1 MKRENWLPILLGLV
15 IGLAIGL
22 YYSWVINP
30 VEYVET
36 SPASLRED
44 FKSDYLALIASAY
57 AYSGDLARAEARI
70 AIFQEPNPATTFSQL
85 AQKRLAMGRPQSET
99 RALALMAAALG
110 ERPTPL
116 ASVPAQ
122 TRIVSPSPTLYT
134 STPTRTPL
142 PPPTRTPT
150 PTPGAPFELLD
161 QEKVCDPDLY
171 APLIQVVVIDAAG
184 RPVPG
189 VEVLVV
195 WDTGQD
201 HFFTGLKPELGMGY
215 GDFAMTEGTI
225 YTVQVVKSETPI
237 TGLMAEDCIGDDD
250 ELFPGS
256 WLLTFQQPEFP

>member
-1 MKRENWLPILLGLV
+1 MKREDWLPILLGLV

-30 VEYVET
+30 VEFVET
-36 SPASLRED
+36 SPGSMRDD
-44 FKSDYLALIASAY
+44 FKADYLALIASAY

-70 AIFQEPNPATTFSQL
+70 AIFQELNPALTFSQL

-99 RALALMAAALG
+99 RAIALMAAALG
-110 ERPTPL
+110 DRPTPV

-122 TRIVSPSPTLYT
+122 TKVISPSPIK
-134 STPTRTPL
+134 STQAPTRTPL
-142 PPPTRTPT
+142 PPPTRTPS

-171 APLIQVVVIDAAG
+171 APLIQVVVIDAVG
-184 RPVPG
+184 RAIPG

-201 HFFTGLKPELGMGY
+201 HFFTGLKPELGLGY
-215 GDFAMTEGTI
+215 GDFAMTEGVI
-225 YTVQVVKSETPI
+225 YTVQVLKSETPI
-237 TGLMAEDCIGDDD
+237 TGLTAEDCFGDGD

-256 WLLTFQQPEFP
+256 WLLTFQQPELP